1 MEGDRQRRGRRT
13 TQSCEGPCKN
23 LEQKIHWERPIQST
37 LWVLESPGVLR
48 GGDTVKSL
56 GVTSNSYSYV
66 SESEDGTILLGFA
79 LGSPGCHS
87 FSPVSALCLPFPKV
101 PTQFLYPIFI
111 FSSFL
116 LWTRSQCFLTGP
128 QLLRSQIPLWGWDW
142 YLESSEGQ
150 HGVPRNPESL
160 AASLTGAHDLEKL
173 SGVQLCHPS
182 VR

>member
-1 MEGDRQRRGRRT
+1 M
-13 TQSCEGPCKN
+13 
-23 LEQKIHWERPIQST
+23 
-37 LWVLESPGVLR
+37 VLESSGVLR

-56 GVTSNSYSYV
+56 GVTSDSHSYV
-66 SESEDGTILLGFA
+66 SESEDGTVLLGFA
-79 LGSPGCHS
+79 LGNPGCHS
-87 FSPVSALCLPFPKV
+87 FLPVSALCLPFPKV
-101 PTQFLYPIFI
+101 LTQFLYPIFI

-116 LWTRSQCFLTGP
+116 LWTHSQCFLTGP

-150 HGVPRNPESL
+150 YGIPRNPESL
-160 AASLTGAHDLEKL
+160 AASLTGTHDLRKL